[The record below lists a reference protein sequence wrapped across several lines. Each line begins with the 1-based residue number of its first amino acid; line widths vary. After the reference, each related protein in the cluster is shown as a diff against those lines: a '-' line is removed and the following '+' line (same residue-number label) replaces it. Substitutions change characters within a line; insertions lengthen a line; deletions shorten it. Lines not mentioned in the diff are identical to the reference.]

1 MLLKNRKELCLVS
14 KVKLSRTKILLL
26 AIVIGIVSVASCYAI
41 AKWHSLSGW
50 SSVKS
55 NVEKI
60 SVWENGK
67 ETIINPQ
74 GQKFD
79 EIGEVLYRI
88 LESPIGAR
96 DGVFDDNGVIMLKE
110 MAKLVE
116 MKYKQDENSSQ
127 STEHFDFLFILEAD
141 PLQVGMGNG
150 NILKGYNNPQPEIR
164 QSEMLYIVDALTQN
178 GEIDKSWVYELNGLL
193 GAAS

>member
-1 MLLKNRKELCLVS
+1 
-14 KVKLSRTKILLL
+14 LL
-26 AIVIGIVSVASCYAI
+26 AIVIGIVSVASYYAI
-41 AKWHSLSGW
+41 EKWHSPSGW

-67 ETIINPQ
+67 ETIIDPQ
-74 GQKFD
+74 DQKFD

-88 LESPIGAR
+88 LESPVDVMR
-96 DGVFDDNGVIMLKE
+96 GVFTDNGVIMLKE

-116 MKYKQDENSSQ
+116 MKYKQGENFSQ
-127 STEHFDFLFILEAD
+127 SMEYSDFLFILEAD
-141 PLQVGMGNG
+141 PLEVGMGNG
-150 NILKGYNNPQPEIR
+150 IILKGYKNPQPEIM
-164 QSEMLYIVDALTQN
+164 QSEMLYGVCALTKN

-193 GAAS
+193 EDP